1 MLKIVFNVS
10 TVISS
15 LILLNACSN
24 TSAKQHLENVRDGSE
39 ERITVGK
46 VQRTIR
52 IGMTN
57 ADVVETLGSP
67 NIVSTD
73 EQRREVW
80 VYDKISTETVYS
92 TSATGGGISALMLG
106 FSTGA
111 PIAGGGGIGANS
123 RKSTGAQATSQR
135 TLTIIIKFNKQGAVR
150 DIAYHSSQ
158 F

>member
-1 MLKIVFNVS
+1 MKRLIIGSLTASLVFLAGCNN
-10 TVISS
+10 
-15 LILLNACSN
+15 NAQ
-24 TSAKQHLENVRDGSE
+24 QHLNDVRSQTG
-39 ERITVGK
+39 ERMTVGK

-52 IGMTN
+52 LGMPN
-57 ADVVETLGSP
+57 AAVVECLGSP

-92 TSATGGGISALMLG
+92 TSGAGGGISSLILG
-106 FSTGA
+106 VGHHGF
-111 PIAGGGGIGANS
+111 GGGGGLGLS
-123 RKSTGAQATSQR
+123 GHKSTGAGSTSQR
-135 TLTIIIKFNKQGAVR
+135 TLTIIIKFDRQGTVR